1 MYLSRDARATRVY
14 FAPLTCHAVTAT
26 VASARGKRD
35 TSRSNLMAAR
45 DSLAEVTG
53 GAFDRSPST
62 FLSTLGSEEFPIE
75 AGRYAVYVSLACP
88 WACRVL
94 AALQLKGLDF
104 IDVVVCSPTWQPTLP
119 AEDSHCG
126 WVFRSRAL
134 PGSVDA
140 SLTEVPLVDPH
151 FHAQTIREVYTI
163 LCKEAGIPL
172 PVKFTVPLLVCYK
185 TRRIVCNESSL
196 ILRGLGGDL
205 CNALAKHPQV
215 DLYPTHLWAAIEAAN
230 TDMYDAM
237 NNGVYKCGF
246 ATTQEAYSAASA
258 SLSAYFD
265 RAEQLLSTQRYLCGP
280 ELTEAD
286 IRLYVTLVRF
296 DAVYQVHFKCIF
308 RSVRGSKVI
317 GAYVKDVHRVLG
329 GGGGGGAAA
338 ALPHPVTNL
347 VHIKQH
353 YFGSHPKLNPY
364 GIVPTPHPREGV
376 EWEEDA

>member
-1 MYLSRDARATRVY
+1 
-14 FAPLTCHAVTAT
+14 
-26 VASARGKRD
+26 
-35 TSRSNLMAAR
+35 MAAR
-45 DSLAEVTG
+45 DSLAEVTK

-62 FLSTLGSEEFPIE
+62 FLNTLGTAEFPVE
-75 AGRYAVYVSLACP
+75 RGRYVLYVSLACP

-94 AALQLKGLDF
+94 AALQLKGLDDF

-119 AEDSHCG
+119 AVDGHCG

-151 FHAQTIREVYTI
+151 FQAETIREVYTI
-163 LCKEAGIPL
+163 LCTEAGIPL

-185 TRRIVCNESSL
+185 TRRIVCNESS
-196 ILRGLGGDL
+196 ILLRDLGGGV
-205 CNALAKHPQV
+205 CNALAKHPHV
-215 DLYPTHLWAAIEAAN
+215 DLYPAHLRAAIDAAN

-237 NNGVYKCGF
+237 NNGVYRCGF
-246 ATTQEAYSAASA
+246 ATTQEAYTAASRD
-258 SLSAYFD
+258 LSQYFD
-265 RAEQLLSTQRYLCGP
+265 ATERLLATQRFLCGP

-286 IRLYVTLVRF
+286 VRLYVTLVRY

-308 RSVRGSKVI
+308 RSVRGSKVM
-317 GAYVKDVHRVLG
+317 GAYVKDVHRALSG
-329 GGGGGGAAA
+329 GGGGGGGVPPP
-338 ALPHPVTNL
+338 PHPVTNL

-364 GIVPTPHPREGV
+364 GIVPTPHPMEGV
-376 EWEEDA
+376 EWEVK